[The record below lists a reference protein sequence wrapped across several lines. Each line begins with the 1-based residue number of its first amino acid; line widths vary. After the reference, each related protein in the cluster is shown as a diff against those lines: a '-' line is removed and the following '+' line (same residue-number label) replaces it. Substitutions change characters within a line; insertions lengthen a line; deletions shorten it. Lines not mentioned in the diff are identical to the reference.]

1 MSIIEWFKNL
11 GKAKNSS
18 LSDEADASE
27 LLLRLDE
34 IGIEEAEA
42 QLVAARARLDERH
55 ENAHSDAVAIVERM
69 RQGIEAEQAAKAS
82 DQALGAAEIEQRN
95 QALAA
100 ELAEL
105 AAAFQA
111 ASDLAKQGRDVDIA
125 GIASALS
132 AALAR
137 HDREISAAQKVIAHA
152 NRVAENF

>member
-11 GKAKNSS
+11 GKAKSPT
-18 LSDEADASE
+18 LSDEANASE

-34 IGIEEAEA
+34 IGIAEAEA
-42 QLVAARARLDERH
+42 QLVAARALLDERH

-69 RQGIEAEQAAKAS
+69 RQGIEAEQAGKAS
-82 DQALGAAEIEQRN
+82 DQAQGAADIEQRN

-137 HDREISAAQKVIAHA
+137 HDREISAAQRVIAHA